1 MVKIKDLYK
10 EGLEILEKSEIE
22 TPKTDARVILEYILK
37 TDSGKLP
44 LYYNEEASSD
54 IRDNYLSLI
63 DKRKNHMPCSY
74 ITKTK
79 EFMSLLFKVEEG
91 VLIPRPE
98 TENLCEYAIKRIGE
112 NNFKVAD
119 ICCGSGCIGLSVG
132 KYCKNISADLFDI
145 SDSCIKISEENKN
158 NLGVE
163 NVSVI
168 KKDILTEELSKVYD
182 VILSNPPYIP
192 KEDIPYLME
201 EVRDYEPKGALTD
214 NEDGYV
220 FYKRLAFLS
229 EKYLK
234 KGGFMAVEVGINM
247 YSEVEK
253 IFAKYGKTEIIY
265 DDFGIER
272 IVVLNKEIL

>member
-10 EGLEILEKSEIE
+10 EGIKILEENEIE
-22 TPKTDARVILEYILK
+22 TPKTDARVILEYVLK

-44 LYYNEEASSD
+44 LYYKEEASSL
-54 IRDNYLSLI
+54 IREEYLSLI
-63 DKRKNHMPCSY
+63 EKRKNHMPCSY

-79 EFMSLLFKVEEG
+79 EFMSLLFKVDEG
-91 VLIPRPE
+91 VLIPRCE
-98 TENLCEYAIKRIGE
+98 TENLCEYAINRIGE
-112 NNFKVAD
+112 NSFKVAD
-119 ICCGSGCIGLSVG
+119 ICTGSGCIGLSV
-132 KYCKNISADLFDI
+132 KNYCKNISADLFDI
-145 SDSCIKISEENKN
+145 SDFCVKIAEENRE
-158 NLGVE
+158 NLDLKDVR
-163 NVSVI
+163 VI
-168 KKDILTEELSKVYD
+168 KKDILNEELLGVYD

-192 KEDIPYLME
+192 KQDIPFLME
-201 EVRDYEPKGALTD
+201 EVRDYEPECALTD
-214 NEDGYV
+214 NDDGYI

-253 IFAKYGKTEIIY
+253 IFGKYGKTEIIY

-272 IVVLNKEIL
+272 IVVLNKE

>member
-1 MVKIKDLYK
+1 M
-10 EGLEILEKSEIE
+10 
-22 TPKTDARVILEYILK
+22 EYILK
-37 TDSGKLP
+37 IDSGKLP

-54 IRDNYLSLI
+54 IRENYLSLI
-63 DKRKNHMPCSY
+63 KKRKNHMPCSY

-79 EFMSLLFKVEEG
+79 EFMSLLFKVDEG
-91 VLIPRPE
+91 VLIPRCE

-119 ICCGSGCIGLSVG
+119 ICCGSGCIGLSV
-132 KYCKNISADLFDI
+132 KNYCKNISADLFDI
-145 SDSCIKISEENKN
+145 SDCCIKISDENLKN
-158 NLGVE
+158 FGFKD
-163 NVSVI
+163 VSVI
-168 KKDILTEELSKVYD
+168 KKDILNEELSEIYD

-192 KEDIPYLME
+192 KTDIPYLME
-201 EVRDYEPKGALTD
+201 EVRDYEPKSALTD
-214 NEDGYV
+214 DEDGYV

-247 YSEVEK
+247 FGEVVK
-253 IFAKYGKTEIIY
+253 IFEKCGKTEIIY

-272 IVVLNKEIL
+272 IVVLNKE